1 MSNRTKKTTDET
13 APAKKQRKSLAPL
26 TDEQRFATGVFTI
39 PEAARFCACS
49 ISSISSINKDIREKR
64 LAIVKHGRRTR
75 ILGPALASFMRG
87 E

>member
-49 ISSISSINKDIREKR
+49 ISSINKDIREKR